1 MLKALPSLVV
11 FTAVLLIASIAVAGN
26 AFAAGNADW
35 VQPATDLIESLES
48 GLVKIGTVVVGVGV
62 IIVGLVACITNRMD
76 WNKFGYVLMGGVLI
90 MTGPA
95 AVRAL
100 LSVSN

>member
-1 MLKALPSLVV
+1 MSKTIHSLVV
-11 FTAVLLIASIAVAGN
+11 FASVLLITKIAI
-26 AFAAGNADW
+26 AAGDADW

-62 IIVGLVACITNRMD
+62 IIVGLVACLTSRMD
-76 WNKFGYVLMGGVLI
+76 WSKFGYVLMGGILI
-90 MTGPA
+90 MTGPT

-100 LSVSN
+100 LAVTN

>member
-1 MLKALPSLVV
+1 MSKTIHSLVV
-11 FTAVLLIASIAVAGN
+11 FAAVLLITKIAI
-26 AFAAGNADW
+26 AAGDADG

-62 IIVGLVACITNRMD
+62 IIVGLVACLTSRMD
-76 WNKFGYVLMGGVLI
+76 WSKFGYVLMGGILI
-90 MTGPA
+90 MTGPT

-100 LSVSN
+100 LSVTN

>member
-1 MLKALPSLVV
+1 MIKTLPSLVV
-11 FTAVLLIASIAVAGN
+11 FTAVLLIANIA
-26 AFAAGNADW
+26 AAGNADW

-100 LSVSN
+100 LSASN

>member
-1 MLKALPSLVV
+1 MSKTLHFLVV
-11 FTAVLLIASIAVAGN
+11 FTAVLMFANIAL
-26 AFAAGNADW
+26 AAGNADW

-62 IIVGLVACITNRMD
+62 IIVGLVACFSNQMNWD
-76 WNKFGYVLMGGVLI
+76 KFGYVLMGGILI

-100 LSVSN
+100 LSVAN

>member
-1 MLKALPSLVV
+1 MSKTLPSLAV
-11 FTAVLLIASIAVAGN
+11 FSAALLIANIAAAGN

-35 VQPATDLIESLES
+35 VQPATDLIQNLEN

-62 IIVGLVACITNRMD
+62 IIVGLVACVTNRMD

-95 AVRAL
+95 AVRTL
-100 LSVSN
+100 LSVAN

>member
-1 MLKALPSLVV
+1 MIKAIPSLVV
-11 FTAVLLIASIAVAGN
+11 FTAVALIANIAATDN

-35 VQPATDLIESLES
+35 VQPATDLIESLEN

-62 IIVGLVACITNRMD
+62 IIVGLIACITNQMNWD
-76 WNKFGYVLMGGVLI
+76 KIGYVLMGGVLI
-90 MTGPA
+90 MTGPV